1 MKKVLF
7 LLVLSL
13 FVFSGAFGAESMSDE
28 NNINQEQAE
37 NEMIPKNNDT
47 DTEKLIIKTDKVDR
61 KVFKKIRKEYR
72 KFIKDKKGIKKTL
85 NSMLLVGA
93 VLMGFGL
100 LLYLI
105 VQNAIWLGIA
115 VMVLGLVLL
124 LYGVLQKF
132 F

>member
-13 FVFSGAFGAESMSDE
+13 FVFSGAFGVETMSDE
-28 NNINQEQAE
+28 NDINQEQAE
-37 NEMIPKNNDT
+37 NEVSPNNNKVK
-47 DTEKLIIKTDKVDR
+47 KLINKTHKVVR
-61 KVFKKIRKEYR
+61 KEFKKIRKEYR
-72 KFIKDKKGIKKTL
+72 KFIKDKKRIKNTM
-85 NSMLLVGA
+85 NTMLLVGA

-105 VQNAIWLGIA
+105 VSNAMWLGIA